1 MFVVFVSTCVT
12 VTLHIN
18 FVSFAV
24 ILKIPWEAFRILRT
38 GLSDLSID
46 QSNCVFYCSYYIK
59 SFPRTTVVEL
69 HVRLILVQI
78 SFL

>member
-24 ILKIPWEAFRILRT
+24 ILKIPWESIQNSPYRI
-38 GLSDLSID
+38 
-46 QSNCVFYCSYYIK
+46 V
-59 SFPRTTVVEL
+59 
-69 HVRLILVQI
+69 
-78 SFL
+78 